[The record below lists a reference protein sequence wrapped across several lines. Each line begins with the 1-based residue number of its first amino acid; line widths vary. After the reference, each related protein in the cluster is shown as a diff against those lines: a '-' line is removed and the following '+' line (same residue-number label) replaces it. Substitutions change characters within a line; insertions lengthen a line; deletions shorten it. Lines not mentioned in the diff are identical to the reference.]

1 MSNLEYKYTKI
12 FIILIIILVIF
23 WIYKYE
29 QNCTHE
35 NFNPACSA
43 NINCN
48 KLDKLKENQPQYELC
63 LPGSIVKPL
72 NSTFYISIPSTV
84 LNNGNYH
91 IRMYNKTNHDIFNQV
106 EGRYVLKETF
116 PAYKKKCNL
125 HCCVT
130 ELIYIKD
137 ACANWYVF
145 NNEGELKNIKNEKND
160 LIDKLNY
167 VLTVKLS

>member
-23 WIYKYE
+23 WIYKYK

-91 IRMYNKTNHDIFNQV
+91 IRM
-106 EGRYVLKETF
+106 
-116 PAYKKKCNL
+116 
-125 HCCVT
+125 
-130 ELIYIKD
+130 
-137 ACANWYVF
+137 
-145 NNEGELKNIKNEKND
+145 
-160 LIDKLNY
+160 
-167 VLTVKLS
+167 